1 MRLSEYSNIDSF
13 LDAAIQMHAKSPHR
27 SEDVDRTFF
36 GAVAREAIPG
46 LVLEFGVATGYTFN
60 CIADSFPDQ
69 TVYGF
74 DWFQGLPEDWRAD
87 HLKGH
92 FACDVPA
99 VRDNAELIIGLF
111 DDTLP
116 KFMQEHQGPAVSF
129 VHLDADLYSS
139 TVTILNN
146 IESRVVKGTIL
157 LFDELE
163 YPGDYKDHEYK
174 AFREFLERTGHDCEY
189 FGTRGRETVAFRIV

>member
-74 DWFQGLPEDWRAD
+74 DWFQAYQKIGA
-87 HLKGH
+87 
-92 FACDVPA
+92 
-99 VRDNAELIIGLF
+99 LIISR
-111 DDTLP
+111 DTLHV
-116 KFMQEHQGPAVSF
+116 MYLQ
-129 VHLDADLYSS
+129 
-139 TVTILNN
+139 
-146 IESRVVKGTIL
+146 
-157 LFDELE
+157 
-163 YPGDYKDHEYK
+163 
-174 AFREFLERTGHDCEY
+174 
-189 FGTRGRETVAFRIV
+189 